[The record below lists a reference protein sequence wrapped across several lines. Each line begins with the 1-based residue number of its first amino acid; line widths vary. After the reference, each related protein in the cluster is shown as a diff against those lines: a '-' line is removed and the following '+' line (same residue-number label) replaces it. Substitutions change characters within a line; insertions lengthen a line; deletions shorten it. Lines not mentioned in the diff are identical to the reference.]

1 MVKCSFFSF
10 FNIYGRKQGQKYEG
24 EKIPF
29 ILDVC
34 TCKGKSNICSFFM
47 NLSFKLVSEMINKN
61 FDILKEIRSL
71 DTFVTLPDQLYWVTF
86 APQCTFNS
94 PPTNGRIIIA
104 RKTRLAM
111 HCTNPFVKP
120 SNPRPVHCQCI
131 SLFNSITF

>member
-1 MVKCSFFSF
+1 M
-10 FNIYGRKQGQKYEG
+10 G
-24 EKIPF
+24 ENRGKNMREKKIPF

-86 APQCTFNS
+86 AP
-94 PPTNGRIIIA
+94 
-104 RKTRLAM
+104 
-111 HCTNPFVKP
+111 
-120 SNPRPVHCQCI
+120 
-131 SLFNSITF
+131 